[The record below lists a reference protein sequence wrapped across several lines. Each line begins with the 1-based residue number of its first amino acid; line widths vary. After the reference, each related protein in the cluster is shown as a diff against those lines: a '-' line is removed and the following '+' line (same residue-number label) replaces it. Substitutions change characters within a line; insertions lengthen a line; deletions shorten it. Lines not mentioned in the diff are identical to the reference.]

1 MGESVDGLRVVDRF
15 YVTGKHIL
23 GGDVRFSPAQ
33 ARQITRVLRMG
44 VGSRVLTF
52 NGTGQEWE
60 VEIVSA
66 SPRQVVGRVVA
77 ERSAARE
84 PPLRVVL
91 VQGLLKGPKMD
102 FLIQKAT
109 EMGVAEVVLL
119 TTRRTVAGGSGK
131 VPRWERIAIEAAE
144 QSGRLTLPRLTGP
157 HPLEGYVTGPGPGA
171 ALVLWEGERVG
182 TLGAL
187 VDQMPPPDEVKIVV
201 GPEGGLEMDEVV
213 LLTRAG
219 FVPVSLGPRTLR
231 AETAA
236 VAALAILQHRW
247 GDLR

>member
-1 MGESVDGLRVVDRF
+1 MG
-15 YVTGKHIL
+15 I
-23 GGDVRFSPAQ
+23 
-33 ARQITRVLRMG
+33 
-44 VGSRVLTF
+44 GSRVLTF
-52 NGTGQEWE
+52 NGTGHEWE
-60 VEIVSA
+60 VEIVTA

-77 ERSAARE
+77 ERSLTRE
-84 PPLRVVL
+84 SPLRVVL
-91 VQGLLKGPKMD
+91 LQGLLKGPKMD

-119 TTRRTVAGGSGK
+119 TTRRTVAEGSGK
-131 VPRWERIAIEAAE
+131 VARWGRIAIEAAE
-144 QSGRLTLPRLTGP
+144 QSGRLTLPRITGP
-157 HPLEGYVTGPGPGA
+157 HPLEGYVAGPGTGA

-201 GPEGGLEMDEVV
+201 GPEGGLEMDEVA
-213 LLTRAG
+213 LLKRAG

-236 VAALAILQHRW
+236 VAALAILQYRW

>member
-1 MGESVDGLRVVDRF
+1 VDRF
-15 YVTGKHIL
+15 YVTGKPIL

-52 NGTGQEWE
+52 NGTGHEWE
-60 VEIVSA
+60 VEIVTA

-77 ERSAARE
+77 ERSLTRE
-84 PPLRVVL
+84 SPLRVVL
-91 VQGLLKGPKMD
+91 LQGLLKGPKMD

-119 TTRRTVAGGSGK
+119 TTRRTVAEGSGK
-131 VPRWERIAIEAAE
+131 VARWGRIAIEAAE
-144 QSGRLTLPRLTGP
+144 QSGRLTLPRITGP
-157 HPLEGYVTGPGPGA
+157 HPLEGYVAGPGTGA

-187 VDQMPPPDEVKIVV
+187 LDQMPPPDEVKIVV
-201 GPEGGLEMDEVV
+201 GPEGGLDMDEVA
-213 LLTRAG
+213 LLKRAG

-236 VAALAILQHRW
+236 VAALAILQYRW

>member
-1 MGESVDGLRVVDRF
+1 VSGE
-15 YVTGKHIL
+15 YIL
-23 GGDVRFSPAQ
+23 GGDVQFSPAQ

-44 VGSRVLTF
+44 AGSRVLTF
-52 NGTGQEWE
+52 NGTGHEWE
-60 VEIVSA
+60 VEIVAA
-66 SPRQVVGRVVA
+66 SPRQVLGRVVA
-77 ERSAARE
+77 ERSARRE
-84 PPLRVVL
+84 SPLRVVL

-109 EMGVAEVVLL
+109 EMGVAEVVLC
-119 TTRRTVAGGSGK
+119 TTRRTVAEGSGR
-131 VPRWERIAIEAAE
+131 VARWERIAIEAAE

-157 HPLEGYVTGPGPGA
+157 YPLQAYVTGAGPGA
-171 ALVLWEGERVG
+171 ALVLWEGAHVG

-187 VDQMPPPDEVKIVV
+187 IDHMPPPDEVRIVV
-201 GPEGGLEMDEVV
+201 GPEGGLEIDEVT

>member
-1 MGESVDGLRVVDRF
+1 MAESVDGPCVVDRF
-15 YVTGKHIL
+15 YVTGKPIP

-52 NGTGQEWE
+52 NGTGREWE
-60 VEIVSA
+60 VEIVTA

-77 ERSAARE
+77 ERSLTRE
-84 PPLRVVL
+84 SPLRVVL
-91 VQGLLKGPKMD
+91 LQGLLKGPKMD

-119 TTRRTVAGGSGK
+119 TTRRTVAEGSGK
-131 VPRWERIAIEAAE
+131 VARWERIAIEAAE
-144 QSGRLTLPRLTGP
+144 QSGRLTLPRITGP
-157 HPLEGYVTGPGPGA
+157 HPLEGYVAGPGSGT

-187 VDQMPPPDEVKIVV
+187 LDQMPPPGEVRIVV
-201 GPEGGLEMDEVV
+201 GPEGGLELDEVA

-236 VAALAILQHRW
+236 VAALAILQYRW

>member
-1 MGESVDGLRVVDRF
+1 MDRF
-15 YVTGKHIL
+15 YVTGKPIP

-52 NGTGQEWE
+52 NGTGREWE
-60 VEIVSA
+60 VEIVTA

-77 ERSAARE
+77 ERSLTRE
-84 PPLRVVL
+84 SPLRVVL
-91 VQGLLKGPKMD
+91 LQGLLKGPKMD

-119 TTRRTVAGGSGK
+119 TTRRTVAEGSGK
-131 VPRWERIAIEAAE
+131 VARWERIAIEAAE
-144 QSGRLTLPRLTGP
+144 QSGRLTLPRITGP
-157 HPLEGYVTGPGPGA
+157 HPLEGYVAGPGSGT

-187 VDQMPPPDEVKIVV
+187 LDQMPPPGEVRIVV
-201 GPEGGLEMDEVV
+201 GPEGGLELDEVA

-236 VAALAILQHRW
+236 VAALAILQYRW

>member
-1 MGESVDGLRVVDRF
+1 MG
-15 YVTGKHIL
+15 I
-23 GGDVRFSPAQ
+23 
-33 ARQITRVLRMG
+33 
-44 VGSRVLTF
+44 GSRVLTF
-52 NGTGQEWE
+52 NGTGHEWE
-60 VEIVSA
+60 VEIVTA

-77 ERSAARE
+77 ERSLTRE
-84 PPLRVVL
+84 SPLRVVL
-91 VQGLLKGPKMD
+91 LQGLLKGPKMD

-119 TTRRTVAGGSGK
+119 TTRRTVAEGSGK
-131 VPRWERIAIEAAE
+131 VARWGRIAIEAAE
-144 QSGRLTLPRLTGP
+144 QSGRLTLPRITGP
-157 HPLEGYVTGPGPGA
+157 HPLEGCVAGPGPGA
-171 ALVLWEGERVG
+171 ALVLWEGARVG

-201 GPEGGLEMDEVV
+201 GPEGGLEMDEVA
-213 LLTRAG
+213 LLKRAG

-236 VAALAILQHRW
+236 VAALAILQHHW

>member
-1 MGESVDGLRVVDRF
+1 MG
-15 YVTGKHIL
+15 
-23 GGDVRFSPAQ
+23 A
-33 ARQITRVLRMG
+33 
-44 VGSRVLTF
+44 GSRVLTF
-52 NGTGQEWE
+52 NGTGPEWE
-60 VEIVSA
+60 VEIVAA
-66 SPRQVVGRVVA
+66 SPRQAVGRVVA
-77 ERSAARE
+77 ERAAVRE
-84 PPLRVVL
+84 SPLRVVL

-119 TTRRTVAGGSGK
+119 TTRRTVAEGSGR
-131 VPRWERIAIEAAE
+131 VARWERIAIEAAE

-157 HPLEGYVTGPGPGA
+157 YPLAGYVTGPGSGT
-171 ALVLWEGERVG
+171 ALVLWEGARVG

-187 VDQMPPPDEVKIVV
+187 IDHMPPTDEVRIVV
-201 GPEGGLEMDEVV
+201 GPEGGLEIDEVT

>member
-1 MGESVDGLRVVDRF
+1 VDRF
-15 YVTGKHIL
+15 YVTGKPIL
-23 GGDVRFSPAQ
+23 GGEVWFSPAQ

-44 VGSRVLTF
+44 IGSRVLTF
-52 NGTGQEWE
+52 NGTGHEWE
-60 VEIVSA
+60 VEIVTA

-77 ERSAARE
+77 ERSLTRE
-84 PPLRVVL
+84 SPLRVVL
-91 VQGLLKGPKMD
+91 LQGLLKGPKMD

-119 TTRRTVAGGSGK
+119 TTRRTVAEGSGK
-131 VPRWERIAIEAAE
+131 VARWGRIAIEAAE
-144 QSGRLTLPRLTGP
+144 QSGRLTLPRITGP
-157 HPLEGYVTGPGPGA
+157 HPLEGYVAGPGTGT

-187 VDQMPPPDEVKIVV
+187 LDQMPPPEEVKIVV
-201 GPEGGLEMDEVV
+201 GPEGGLEMDEVA
-213 LLTRAG
+213 LLKRAG

-236 VAALAILQHRW
+236 VAALAILQYRW

>member
-1 MGESVDGLRVVDRF
+1 MDRF
-15 YVTGKHIL
+15 YVTGKPIL
-23 GGDVRFSPAQ
+23 GGDIRFSPTQ

-44 VGSRVLTF
+44 IGSRVLTF
-52 NGTGQEWE
+52 NGTGREWE
-60 VEIVSA
+60 VEIVAA
-66 SPRQVVGRVVA
+66 SPRQVVGRVVS
-77 ERSAARE
+77 ERSAVRE
-84 PPLRVVL
+84 SALRVVL

-109 EMGVAEVVLL
+109 EMGVAEVVLV
-119 TTRRTVAGGSGK
+119 TTRRTVAEGSGK
-131 VPRWERIAIEAAE
+131 VARWGRIAIEAAE
-144 QSGRLTLPRLTGP
+144 QSGRLTLPRITGP
-157 HPLEGYVTGPGPGA
+157 HPLEGYVTRPGSGT

-187 VDQMPPPDEVKIVV
+187 LDQMPPPDEVKIVV
-201 GPEGGLEMDEVV
+201 GPEGGLEMDEVA
-213 LLTRAG
+213 LLTAAG

-236 VAALAILQHRW
+236 VAALAILQYRW